1 LQLDEATFGYT
12 PAKIILKNVNIDVQ
26 LDSRIAIIGPNGAGK
41 STLIK
46 LLTGALQPNSG
57 NANHNAKC
65 RIAYFTQHHIDQ
77 LDSTMTAVQF
87 LQHKFP
93 GQVEQDYRNHL
104 GAFGITGLTG
114 IQKIGTL
121 SGGQKSRVAFA
132 VLSMSRPH
140 ILLLD
145 EVCFEY
151 QIQDDADHC
160 SRVITSISRVS
171 MHSSTQS
178 ASSRVV

>member
-1 LQLDEATFGYT
+1 
-12 PAKIILKNVNIDVQ
+12 
-26 LDSRIAIIGPNGAGK
+26 
-41 STLIK
+41 
-46 LLTGALQPNSG
+46 
-57 NANHNAKC
+57 
-65 RIAYFTQHHIDQ
+65 
-77 LDSTMTAVQF
+77 VQF

-93 GQVEQDYRNHL
+93 GQVEQDYRSHL

-145 EVCFEY
+145 EVSFLSLMQRY
-151 QIQDDADHC
+151 PADQF
-160 SRVITSISRVS
+160 SPVITWISRVLTLLS
-171 MHSSTQS
+171 LQS
-178 ASSRVV
+178 AHSREELSRKLQYFLGVSADPAASRTTSDSSRVQPTSCGFATTERFPSSTGMFLPTRSSLWRRLVPRRLHRYYVS

>member
-1 LQLDEATFGYT
+1 LDEATFGYT

-26 LDSRIAIIGPNGAGK
+26 LDSRIAVIGPNGAGK

-46 LLTGALQPNSG
+46 LLTGAIQPNSG
-57 NANHNAKC
+57 SANHNARC

-77 LDSTMTAVQF
+77 LDSTMTPVQF

-93 GQVEQDYRNHL
+93 GQVEQDYRSHL

-145 EVCFEY
+145 EVSLLSSTL
-151 QIQDDADHC
+151 QNDTDGC
-160 SRVITSISRVS
+160 SPVITWISRVS
-171 MHSSTQS
+171 MP
-178 ASSRVV
+178 